1 MGELATVTEARPQ
14 EMVTGLLCVIERVQV
29 TRKAVML

>member
-1 MGELATVTEARPQ
+1 MTQEISQELA
-14 EMVTGLLCVIERVQV
+14 TGLLCAIERVQV